1 MNIFKHQVLYYLLD
15 ESPLHINN
23 YSEKKTDKD
32 LLCKIY
38 RKENIKL
45 REENDELKYKIKDLS
60 EKLNSTIEEN
70 EKSTD
75 LLYTELENYRVFYF
89 ILRLIQLI

>member
-1 MNIFKHQVLYYLLD
+1 MNIFKHQVLYYILD
-15 ESPLHINN
+15 ESPLHIN